1 MSGAPGGYDVPGPPE
16 SVAGLVTADAP
27 VPTPP
32 PDTLES
38 DELAAQLGPAYASL
52 EAAERAAHPGLIARI
67 RQPGDIAGESRS
79 TGDGAHVITVAA
91 GDIPG
96 ALALISGSMTAHGLD
111 IHAGDLFTVRRAAGP
126 AGSPRPRRFG
136 PSAGARP
143 RPRRGTTSSRSPV
156 PWTLLLDRFVVTGAP
171 SGDPWEEIRSDLE
184 EAFTLMAGGDAEAA
198 RALIIDGISGRVRR
212 GRSPTRAMYPVA
224 IEVDAES
231 ESDTTV
237 VSIAGADEPGFLF
250 EFANALAM
258 LEISVRRAE
267 VRTEGGESRDTFWV
281 TTRGGSKL
289 VDRVRLDELRVV
301 AVLIRQFTQLLP
313 LAPDPGQALRQFGA
327 LVRRLFSLGERREAL
342 SALADESVLEM
353 LAAALGVSRYLWE
366 DFLRLQHEH
375 LFPVLTDLPALDRSR
390 SAAELRSEL
399 HEMTSP
405 GAPVDVASLNVFKDR
420 ALFQIDLRHIIGRT
434 GFAEFSLELSDLAEV
449 VVGEAAALT
458 ARALSGRHGL
468 PRLASGAPC
477 GWAIAALGKFGG
489 REIGFA
495 SDLELLTVYEGQG
508 ESDGVDPI
516 PNATWFEEFVRGM
529 RAAIHAPREGIFEI
543 DLRLRPYGDGGG
555 LASSLDQCEGY
566 YSPDGDAWQFERM
579 ALVRL
584 RTVAGDSGV
593 GRSIEAIRD
602 AFVYSGAPLDVG
614 ELVRLR
620 GRQASELAAPGSR
633 NAKYSRGGL
642 VDVEYYVQSLQIL
655 AGSADPSVR
664 TTNTLAAIA
673 ALAAAGRISSAEATG
688 LSESYA
694 FLRQLIGAL
703 RVVRGNARDLTI
715 PVTGSR
721 EFAYL
726 ARRLAHAT
734 PEALEAAI
742 EARMGYASSLWDRL
756 PTDEGV
762 LA

>member
-1 MSGAPGGYDVPGPPE
+1 MAAEPGGYDGPGPHE
-16 SVAGLVTADAP
+16 SGAGPATADAT
-27 VPTPP
+27 VPTSPP
-32 PDTLES
+32 GILGAD
-38 DELAAQLGPAYASL
+38 DLAAQLGEPYASL
-52 EAAERAAHPGLIARI
+52 EATERAAHPDLIARI
-67 RQPGDIAGESRS
+67 RQPGDIAGDSRPLA
-79 TGDGAHVITVAA
+79 GGAHVITVAA

-111 IHAGDLFTVRRAAGP
+111 IQAGDLFTVRRSAGQP
-126 AGSPRPRRFG
+126 VPRRSRRFG
-136 PSAGARP
+136 PSAAAP
-143 RPRRGTTSSRSPV
+143 PRRPGPSRSPA
-156 PWTLLLDRFVVTGAP
+156 PSALLLDRFVVTGAP
-171 SGDPWEEIRSDLE
+171 SPDPWEEIRPDLE
-184 EAFTLMAGGDAEAA
+184 EAFTLLAGGETEAA
-198 RALIIDGISGRVRR
+198 RAVIIDGISRR
-212 GRSPTRAMYPVA
+212 LPRGGSSARAMYPVA
-224 IEVDAES
+224 IEVDAVS
-231 ESDTTV
+231 EPETTV
-237 VSIAGADEPGFLF
+237 VSIAGADETGFLF

-267 VRTEGGESRDTFWV
+267 VRTEEGESRDTFWV

-289 VDRVRLDELRVV
+289 VDASRLDELRVV

-342 SALADESVLEM
+342 SVLADESVLEM

-390 SAAELRSEL
+390 SAAELRGEL
-399 HEMTSP
+399 HAESAA
-405 GAPVDVASLNVFKDR
+405 GVPVDVASLNLFKDR

-434 GFAEFSLELSDLAEV
+434 GFADFSLELSDLAEV
-449 VVGEAAALT
+449 VVDEAAALT
-458 ARALSGRHGL
+458 ARSLRERHGR
-468 PRLASGAPC
+468 PRLASGEPC
-477 GWAIAALGKFGG
+477 GWAVAALGKFGG

-495 SDLELLTVYEGQG
+495 SDLELLTVYEGPG
-508 ESDGVDPI
+508 GSDGSDPI
-516 PNATWFEEFVRGM
+516 PNATWFEEFVRGL
-529 RAAIHAPREGIFEI
+529 RAAIRAPREGIFEV
-543 DLRLRPYGDGGG
+543 DLRLRPYGDGGS
-555 LASSLDQCEGY
+555 LASSLDQCRSY
-566 YSPDGDAWQFERM
+566 YSAAGDAWQFERM

-584 RTVAGDSGV
+584 RTVAGDAAV
-593 GRSIEAIRD
+593 GRRLESIRD

-614 ELVRLR
+614 EMLRVR
-620 GRQASELAAPGSR
+620 GRQASELVDPGRR

-655 AGSADPSVR
+655 AGTDDPSVR

-673 ALAAAGRISSAEATG
+673 ALAAAGRLSAEESTE
-688 LSESYA
+688 LSESYS

-715 PVTGSR
+715 PPTGSR

-726 ARRLAHAT
+726 ARRMASGT
-734 PEALEAAI
+734 PGALEAAI
-742 EARMGYASSLWDRL
+742 GRRMDFAASLWERL
-756 PTDEGV
+756 PAGEPP